1 MRPIAEI
8 AEVLGLDQAM
18 VIPYGKYKA
27 KIPLDAIKSDGPQ
40 GSMVV
45 VTGITPTPAGEGKTT
60 TTVGLAQGM
69 GKLGKRVTA
78 TLQGAVSRPHIRHQG
93 WRNGRRG
100 MLRRTSG

>member
-45 VTGITPTPAGEGKTT
+45 VTGITPTPGG
-60 TTVGLAQGM
+60 
-69 GKLGKRVTA
+69 
-78 TLQGAVSRPHIRHQG
+78 
-93 WRNGRRG
+93 
-100 MLRRTSG
+100 